1 MRRMH
6 STPGQDSHTS
16 TNAQALDFDGGVPSS
31 IFVNEGQRD
40 PDLDALKAAGRS
52 TTDRGPSAGALEDA
66 ADPMLHQVLVA
77 LALQKAANAA
87 RARVLDHSKGSPLGL
102 FAAGRLS
109 LQVMRD
115 PDLSGPLDV
124 VAGAALAFADELL
137 LATPSTPSED
147 VAESARLADAIGD
160 LGFDAEP
167 APLAEQLE
175 AAAILREGEGMPD
188 AAPAA

>member
-1 MRRMH
+1 MRRMQ
-6 STPGQDSHTS
+6 STPGQDSHDS
-16 TNAQALDFDGGVPSS
+16 PNAQALDHDLLDGGVPAS
-31 IFVNEGQRD
+31 IFVNEGERD
-40 PDLDALKAAGRS
+40 PDLDALKAAGKS

-109 LQVMRD
+109 LQVMKD

-147 VAESARLADAIGD
+147 VAESARLADAVAD
-160 LGFDAEP
+160 VTDAELP
-167 APLAEQLE
+167 VMLDLTGAL
-175 AAAILREGEGMPD
+175 EGEGVID